1 MERIDISEDG
11 RFAGW
16 MEAIE
21 RGEEVV
27 FVRDGVDVAAV
38 TPLDRP
44 RPRPVFDPVK
54 LAALHATLGPLAGG
68 DVTRLIREMR
78 DADDL

>member
-21 RGEEVV
+21 RGEDVV
-27 FVRDGVDVAAV
+27 FVRDGVDIATVK
-38 TPLDRP
+38 PLDNPASRP
-44 RPRPVFDPVK
+44 IIDLEK
-54 LAALHATLGPLAGG
+54 LADLHSRLGKLRGG
-68 DVTRLIREMR
+68 GAALIRQIR
-78 DADDL
+78 DEERF